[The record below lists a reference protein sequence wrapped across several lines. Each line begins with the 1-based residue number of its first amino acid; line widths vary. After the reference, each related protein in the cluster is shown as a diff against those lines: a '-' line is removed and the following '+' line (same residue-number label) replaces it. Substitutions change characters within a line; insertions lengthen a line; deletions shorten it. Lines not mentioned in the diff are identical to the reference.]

1 MTEADVVIVG
11 RGALAVFASIAAR
24 RRGLEVLRIGT
35 GLPFERFLLLH
46 ENALRILERTC
57 GEAVGHP
64 LKGIRVLDRNLEPLR
79 EISFTRYGL
88 RLHAMRYTD
97 LLAFLRERDDTREVE
112 GRVVALEPDGV
123 ARLEDGREFRARRMV
138 VNTASGF
145 ARPRLRFRHRKVFRT
160 GFVDHCPDP
169 DRVVQINDAGTYAAI
184 VPFGRGA
191 AIACSGDTAPLERLF
206 GGDPGLSDFRELRLE
221 TWCGTGVR
229 RGRVF
234 HVGEALRRVHPH
246 TGQGLNRALDTVD
259 AIFGNDGLFR
269 ERVYDC
275 LMWVGGVMLD
285 LSWGTSPFLRDLSY
299 ALLDNAPG
307 MKLLSGT
314 AWWRGS
320 ART

>member
-24 RRGLEVLRIGT
+24 RRGLEALRVGT

-275 LMWVGGVMLD
+275 LMWAGGVMLD